1 MMNISKNMLAIVQV
15 AICYTIIATA
25 QALWK
30 YGILQLGEEVSIS
43 FRLICKYLGSWYFLL
58 GASLYVVATALWI
71 YILSQH
77 EFHLVYPM
85 NSIGYI
91 FAIFLSLWLFNE
103 SISWNRYLGIGIIV
117 IGVIILALK

>member
-1 MMNISKNMLAIVQV
+1 MMNIHKNILAIIQV
-15 AICYTIIATA
+15 GICYIIIATA

-30 YGILQLGEEVSIS
+30 YGVLQLGGKASIS
-43 FRLICKYLGSWYFLL
+43 FQLIGKYLGSWYFLV
-58 GASLYVVATALWI
+58 GATLYVVATALWI

-77 EFHLVYPM
+77 EFHFVYPM

-103 SISWNRYLGIGIIV
+103 SISWNRYLGIGIII
-117 IGVIILALK
+117 IGVIVLALK